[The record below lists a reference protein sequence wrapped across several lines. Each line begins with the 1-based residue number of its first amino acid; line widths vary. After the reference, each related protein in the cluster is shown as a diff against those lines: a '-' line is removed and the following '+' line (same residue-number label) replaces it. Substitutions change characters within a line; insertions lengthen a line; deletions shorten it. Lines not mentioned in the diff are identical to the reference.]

1 VKESR
6 GEKLRYTRVRV
17 CARVRYF
24 SFFAF
29 TPSPGC
35 RILLIHSEL
44 RVKTFAI
51 CLHRRAPPALFT
63 AERRIDDDFRPI
75 ARISRGL
82 FPESS
87 VLSGE
92 NRTRS
97 VRFLMNSEL
106 KMSPFAQALFKKT
119 AMG

>member
-1 VKESR
+1 MEKSR
-6 GEKLRYTRVRV
+6 STRVRV

-29 TPSPGC
+29 TPSSGC

-44 RVKTFAI
+44 RVKAFAI
-51 CLHRRAPPALFT
+51 CLHRRAPPPLFT
-63 AERRIDDDFRPI
+63 AERRIAADFRPM
-75 ARISRGL
+75 ACISRGL

-97 VRFLMNSEL
+97 VRF
-106 KMSPFAQALFKKT
+106 
-119 AMG
+119 

>member
-1 VKESR
+1 
-6 GEKLRYTRVRV
+6 
-17 CARVRYF
+17 
-24 SFFAF
+24 
-29 TPSPGC
+29 
-35 RILLIHSEL
+35 
-44 RVKTFAI
+44 VKTFAI
-51 CLHRRAPPALFT
+51 CLHRRAPPALF
-63 AERRIDDDFRPI
+63 AADFRPI

-119 AMG
+119 AVG

>member
-1 VKESR
+1 M
-6 GEKLRYTRVRV
+6 EKSRYTRVRV

-35 RILLIHSEL
+35 RILLTHSEL
-44 RVKTFAI
+44 RVKAFAI
-51 CLHRRAPPALFT
+51 FLHRRAPPPLFT
-63 AERRIDDDFRPI
+63 AERRIAADFRPI
-75 ARISRGL
+75 ARIIRGL
-82 FPESS
+82 SPESS

-97 VRFLMNSEL
+97 VRF
-106 KMSPFAQALFKKT
+106 
-119 AMG
+119 

>member
-1 VKESR
+1 M
-6 GEKLRYTRVRV
+6 EKRCSTRVRA

-24 SFFAF
+24 SFFPF
-29 TPSPGC
+29 TPSPGG

-44 RVKTFAI
+44 SVKTFAI
-51 CLHRRAPPALFT
+51 FLHRRASPPLFT
-63 AERRIDDDFRPI
+63 AERRIDEDFCPI
-75 ARISRGL
+75 VRISRGF

-97 VRFLMNSEL
+97 MRF
-106 KMSPFAQALFKKT
+106 
-119 AMG
+119 